1 MDFPSVN
8 RTSMVATYL
17 ILGIFIAS
25 LTIAGATKPIGV
37 CYGRIA
43 DNLPS
48 ALDVVNFYKSN
59 GIGKMRLYDPDQ
71 ATLQA
76 LEGTNIQLILGVP
89 NEDLQSLA
97 TPSTAAAWVQ
107 NNVLAF
113 YPAVKIV
120 YVAVGNEIKPN
131 DPEAQY
137 VLPAMQ
143 NIYNALVSAQLGS
156 EIKVSTSVEASL
168 LGQSYPPSA
177 GSFGPVSSPYM
188 TPIVMFLATTGA
200 PLLANVYPYFGY
212 ISDPQNV
219 RLDYALFTA
228 PGTVVQDGSLNYQSM
243 FDAILDAFYSA
254 LENAGGA
261 NVGIVVSETG
271 WPSAGV
277 EAATVENAGI
287 YYQNVID
294 HVSNGTPKK
303 PGQAIEAYLFAMF
316 DEDLKGPAETERHF
330 GLFSP
335 DKQPKYNLVF
345 S

>member
-1 MDFPSVN
+1 MDFQSVN
-8 RTSMVATYL
+8 RTSMVATCL

-25 LTIAGATKPIGV
+25 FTITATKPIGV
-37 CYGRIA
+37 CNGRIA

-48 ALDVVNFYKSN
+48 AIDVVNFYTSN

-76 LEGTNIQLILGVP
+76 LVGANVELILGVP
-89 NEDLQSLA
+89 NGDLQSLA
-97 TPSTAAAWVQ
+97 TPSNANAWVQ

-113 YPAVKIV
+113 FPAVKIL
-120 YVAVGNEIKPN
+120 YIAVGNEIRPN
-131 DPEAQY
+131 DLEAQY

-143 NIYNALVSAQLGS
+143 NIYSALVSAGLGD

-168 LGQSYPPSA
+168 LGPSYPPSA
-177 GSFGPVSSPYM
+177 GSFSPVASPYM
-188 TPIVMFLATTGA
+188 TPVVMFLATTGA
-200 PLLANVYPYFGY
+200 PLLANVYPYYGY
-212 ISDPQNV
+212 IGDPQNV

-228 PGTVVQDGSLNYQSM
+228 PGTVIQDGALNYQNM
-243 FDAILDAFYSA
+243 FDAILDSFYSA

-277 EAATVENAGI
+277 ESGTVENAGI

-294 HVSNGTPKK
+294 HVGNGTPKK
-303 PGQAIEAYLFAMF
+303 PGQAIETYLFAMF
-316 DEDLKGPAETERHF
+316 DEDLKGPAETELHF

-335 DKQPKYNLVF
+335 DKQPKYNLIF